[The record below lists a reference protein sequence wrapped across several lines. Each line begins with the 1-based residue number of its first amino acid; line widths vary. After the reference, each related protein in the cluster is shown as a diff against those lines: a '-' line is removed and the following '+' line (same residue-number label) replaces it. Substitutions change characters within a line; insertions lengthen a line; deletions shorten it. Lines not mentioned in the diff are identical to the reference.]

1 MKVVLDTNIWVSAWL
16 WRGTPGHLIRL
27 ARKSAITLCSSEA
40 LLAELEKTLSDRKI
54 TQKMQSLNFTKEQLM
69 IGTREITKI
78 YEISELNVPELRDP
92 DDTMV
97 LATAIA
103 SQADAIITGDRDL
116 LVLAEYQGIKIMAAQ
131 DFIQQYFDLGS

>member
-16 WRGTPGHLIRL
+16 WRGIPGHLIRL
-27 ARKSAITLCSSEA
+27 ARKSEINLCSSEA
-40 LLAELEKTLSDRKI
+40 LLAEFEHTLSYGKI
-54 TQKMQSLNFTKEQLM
+54 TQKMQSLNFTKEQLI

-92 DDTMV
+92 DDTIV

-103 SQADAIITGDRDL
+103 SEADAIITGDSDL
-116 LVLAEYQGIKIMAAQ
+116 LVLREYQGIKIMTAQ
-131 DFIQQYFDLGS
+131 DFIRQDFYLSS